1 MAFKKKA
8 QSAAATV
15 AGHARRHYASRGGM
29 MGIAGSF
36 KPALDGGIGQL
47 VASVANQFMPP
58 WGGILGLGA
67 TGYFLKNDTLMTL
80 AGMHAGA
87 QFPVAGLLGGITGS
101 TQNTNTTSGAV
112 I

>member
-36 KPALDGGIGQL
+36 KPALDGGIGQTCRI
-47 VASVANQFMPP
+47 
-58 WGGILGLGA
+58 GGKPVYAALGGHPGTRD